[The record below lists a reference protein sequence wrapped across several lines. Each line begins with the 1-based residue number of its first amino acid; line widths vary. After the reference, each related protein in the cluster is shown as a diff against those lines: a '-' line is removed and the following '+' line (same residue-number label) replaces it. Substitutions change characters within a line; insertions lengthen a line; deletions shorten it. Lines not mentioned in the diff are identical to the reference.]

1 MKESQKKIDL
11 QIKRNGLS
19 LTAFTCK
26 IITTKRNKNERYISK
41 EWCDFVKHRVLK
53 VGDRLFF
60 KLSKPSSTLM
70 IKIIHI

>member
-1 MKESQKKIDL
+1 MKETQKTIDL

-26 IITTKRNKNERYISK
+26 IKTASRNEYERFISK